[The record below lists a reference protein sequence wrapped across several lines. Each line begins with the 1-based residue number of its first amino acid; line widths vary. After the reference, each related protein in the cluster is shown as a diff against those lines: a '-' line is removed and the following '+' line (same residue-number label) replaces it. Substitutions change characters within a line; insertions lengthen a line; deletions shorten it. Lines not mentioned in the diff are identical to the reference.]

1 MGDDRRLFIAVDL
14 GAGSGRVFL
23 AGFEP
28 RELLLQEVRRFR
40 YPPRTV
46 DGHLRWDARQILA
59 EIKTGLRQAAD
70 LARAMNR
77 PIHSLGIDCWG
88 VDYGLVDADG
98 TLLEDPVCYRDARTD
113 GMMDAA
119 FERVPRAEMFART
132 GIQFMQLN
140 TVFQL
145 VAHVREGMP
154 RAAKRLLLVPDLVGA
169 MLSGR
174 AVTEFSIGSTTQMF
188 DASTGTWDS
197 EMLGRLGIPRDLLC
211 EVVPPGTSL
220 GPLLPEVA
228 AETGL
233 GGVDLVAPAAHDT
246 GSAVAGA
253 PLRPGWAYISSGTW
267 SLAGVELPGVLI
279 NDEVARHNFTN
290 EGGVYGTTRFL
301 KNVMGLWILESC
313 RREWIE
319 RGASVDYDDLLEQAG
334 AIVGDTALI
343 DPDDPRFLNPP
354 SMLAAIAEQMRESGQ
369 AVPTDPPA
377 VAKVILDSLAQR
389 YASVFRTIEQLTG
402 APVEGIQIIGGGSQN
417 AYLNQATATAT
428 GKPVLAG
435 PVEAT
440 AIGNALVQAITAGRF
455 ASLAEARSHVAHHLR
470 PTSFAPRPTAASDR
484 AADRHAAVQG
494 QFTEGL
500 IR

>member
-1 MGDDRRLFIAVDL
+1 MGDDSRLFIAVDL

-23 AGFEP
+23 AGFQT
-28 RELLLQEVRRFR
+28 RELMLEEVRRFR

-46 DGHLRWDARQILA
+46 HGHLRWDARQILA
-59 EIKTGLRQAAD
+59 EIKAGLREAAD
-70 LARAMNR
+70 RASALRR

-88 VDYGLVDADG
+88 VDYGLVDGDG

-113 GMMDAA
+113 GMMEAA
-119 FERVPRAEMFART
+119 FELVPRAEMFART
-132 GIQFMQLN
+132 GIQFMQFN

-145 VAHVREGMP
+145 FAHIREGLP
-154 RAAKRLLLVPDLVGA
+154 GAAKRLLLVPDLVGM

-174 AVTEFSIGSTTQMF
+174 AVTEFSIGTTAQMF
-188 DASTGTWDS
+188 NASTGTWDD
-197 EMLGRLGIPRDLLC
+197 ELLGRLGIPRGLLC
-211 EVVPPGTSL
+211 EVVPSGTSL
-220 GPLLPEVA
+220 GPLLPGVA
-228 AETGL
+228 AETSL
-233 GGVDLVAPAAHDT
+233 RGVELVAPAAHDT

-253 PLRPGWAYISSGTW
+253 PLQQGWAYISSGTW
-267 SLAGVELPGVLI
+267 SLAGVERSGVLI

-290 EGGVYGTTRFL
+290 EGGVYGTNRFL

-319 RGASVDYDDLLEQAG
+319 RGASVDYDDLLQRAG
-334 AIVGDTALI
+334 AVEGEPGLI
-343 DPDDPRFLNPP
+343 YPDDPRFLNPS
-354 SMLAAIAEQMRESGQ
+354 SMLAAITEQMRESGQ
-369 AVPTDPPA
+369 AAPADPPA
-377 VAKVILDSLAQR
+377 VAKVILDSLAHR

-402 APVEGIQIIGGGSQN
+402 SPIEGVQIIGGGSQN

-440 AIGNALVQAITAGRF
+440 AIGNAIVQATAAGRF
-455 ASLAEARSHVAHHLR
+455 ASLAEARSHVARHVQ
-470 PTSFAPRPTAASDR
+470 PTSFTPRPTAASAR
-484 AADRHAAVQG
+484 AADRYAAIQA

-500 IR
+500 IP